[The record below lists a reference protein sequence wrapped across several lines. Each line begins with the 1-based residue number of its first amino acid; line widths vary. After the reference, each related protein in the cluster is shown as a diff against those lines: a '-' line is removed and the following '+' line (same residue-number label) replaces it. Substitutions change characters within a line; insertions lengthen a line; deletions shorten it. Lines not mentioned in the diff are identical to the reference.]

1 MRIQQVVSNNQNV
14 SFNGYRNLSNEILKS
29 DRKGLIN
36 IAEYFHNASSAELKE
51 ITNSNPTAIKKLTE
65 AIEGVITR
73 KKCYLADGAKYA
85 KEKAVELDKKA
96 AQRQSLFTIA

>member
-1 MRIQQVVSNNQNV
+1 MKLLPINNQTNV
-14 SFNGYRNLSNEILKS
+14 SHNGYRNLSNEIIKS

-36 IAEYFHNASSAELKE
+36 IAEYFHNAPKSELNE
-51 ITNSNPTAIKKLTE
+51 ITNSNPTALKKLTE

-73 KKCYLADGAKYA
+73 KKCYIADGANFA

-96 AQRQSLFTIA
+96 AQRQSLFGIA